1 MHNRGSICSRG
12 RCGVRCWRAGRW
24 RGCGGRPG
32 SLRGVGSL
40 FGPSHTGGYTNK
52 HLMALPASSEVPR
65 RSLLPVRLRV
75 MQFRQ
80 FSSILML
87 RHNSVDNKGKSSW
100 SACPSCSADLGA
112 RMKTG
117 PPYLECPFCG
127 TPIMP
132 VWWQRIPWV
141 TLGFLLSFA
150 VPALIGLG
158 GLALLLSAVICLF
171 PATVFAYIFVF
182 SVMPPKYV
190 RRQETFTSLFHR
202 HG

>member
-1 MHNRGSICSRG
+1 MHNRGSICSRAVLARWQVERLRRAKQST
-12 RCGVRCWRAGRW
+12 RCRL
-24 RGCGGRPG
+24 PI
-32 SLRGVGSL
+32 
-40 FGPSHTGGYTNK
+40 GPSHTGGYTNK

-100 SACPSCSADLGA
+100 SACSSCSADLGA

-150 VPALIGLG
+150 VPALG